1 MFFGLKKQILQYA
14 IKGITAEIEKLEK
27 TVREGNALIKKIEN
41 GEQVKAKATK
51 YEIAEIVKE
60 KKAEIEKLDK
70 ERFALSWQV
79 DVEMNDEN

>member
-1 MFFGLKKQILQYA
+1 MLSQKQILQYA

>member
-1 MFFGLKKQILQYA
+1 MLSQKQILQYA

-41 GEQVKAKATK
+41 GEQVKVKATK
-51 YEIAEIVKE
+51 YEVAEIVKE